1 MQHTNSQIL
10 KAITGVLLIEKEGS
24 PKLVC
29 IEDLGFA
36 KHFSIGQLFNA
47 IRVLNNKTV
56 EQYGTKWPK
65 SSVGAEP
72 SKVWLSLQEAYNS
85 SNSDLEFL
93 EDVCEQLGEEVPA
106 IVEREVVLKQLEQL
120 RHGTLL
126 IA

>member
-1 MQHTNSQIL
+1 MQYTNSQLL

-24 PKLVC
+24 TKLVC

-56 EQYGTKWPK
+56 EQYGNKWPR
-65 SSVGAEP
+65 SAVGDEP

-85 SNSDLEFL
+85 SDSDLEFL
-93 EDVCEQLGEEVPA
+93 KDVCEQLGEEVPA
-106 IVEREVVLKQLEQL
+106 IVERDVVLKNLEQY

>member
-1 MQHTNSQIL
+1 MQYTNSQIL
-10 KAITGVLLIEKEGS
+10 KSITGVLLIEKEGS

-29 IEDLGFA
+29 IEDLGFT

-56 EQYGTKWPK
+56 DQYGNKWPK
-65 SSVGAEP
+65 STVGDEP
-72 SKVWLSLQEAYNS
+72 SKVWLSLQEAYSS
-85 SNSDLEFL
+85 SNSDLDFL
-93 EDVCEQLGEEVPA
+93 EDVCEQLGEEMPA
-106 IVEREVVLKQLEQL
+106 IVSRDVVLKQLEQY

>member
-24 PKLVC
+24 SKLVC
-29 IEDLGFA
+29 IEDLGFT

-56 EQYGTKWPK
+56 EQYGNKWPK
-65 SSVGAEP
+65 SNVGDEP
-72 SKVWLSLQEAYNS
+72 SKVWQSLQEAYS
-85 SNSDLEFL
+85 TSKSDLEFL
-93 EDVCEQLGEEVPA
+93 QDVCEQLGEEVPE
-106 IVEREVVLKQLEQL
+106 IIERETVLKQLEQYRSGSL
-120 RHGTLL
+120 N